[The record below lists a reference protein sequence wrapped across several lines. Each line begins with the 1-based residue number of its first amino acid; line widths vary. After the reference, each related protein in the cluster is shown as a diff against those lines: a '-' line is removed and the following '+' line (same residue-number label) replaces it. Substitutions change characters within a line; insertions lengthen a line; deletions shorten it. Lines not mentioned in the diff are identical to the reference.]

1 MGTLKGHQRVTS
13 AIVARWRDLR
23 VGTAFDTWLRT
34 AQTCSVADGIPTRE
48 EMVRHL
54 WADAQKPDATAADKA
69 KLCRVIAHLMGYNRG
84 EDYAD
89 MEEKLRQLEL
99 MNPPKPKEPEVP
111 WWDRPDQ
118 EQ

>member
-1 MGTLKGHQRVTS
+1 MRGLGKF
-13 AIVARWRDLR
+13 D
-23 VGTAFDTWLRT
+23 VGLGRSHTW
-34 AQTCSVADGIPTRE
+34 QVPDGIPTRE
-48 EMVRHL
+48 EMVRAL
-54 WADAQKPDATAADKA
+54 WKDAQAEGCKAHEKA

-99 MNPPKPKEPEVP
+99 MNPPRPAEPEVP
-111 WWDRPDQ
+111 WWERPDT